1 MEGKNIDYDVS
12 SNESIIASGTRIRGK
27 IIEAAGVCISGS
39 LEGEIECRGCV
50 RITREGE
57 VKGSIK
63 APSVLIEG
71 KLNGNIESADRV
83 EIKAAG
89 RISGN
94 IHTQKIVIDEG
105 STFHGQ
111 VRMSK
116 EIQGHIESPQK

>member
-1 MEGKNIDYDVS
+1 MEKKNPGYDVS
-12 SNESIIASGTRIRGK
+12 SNESVIASGTRIKGK
-27 IIEAAGVCISGS
+27 IIESAGVCISGS
-39 LEGEIECRGCV
+39 LEGEIECKGPV
-50 RITREGE
+50 RIAREGE

-89 RISGN
+89 RINGN
-94 IHTQKIVIDEG
+94 VNTGKIVIDEG
-105 STFHGQ
+105 SIFHGQ

-116 EIQGHIESPQK
+116 ESQGYIESPHK

>member
-1 MEGKNIDYDVS
+1 MEGKNIEYDVS

-39 LEGEIECRGCV
+39 LEGEIECRGRV

-57 VKGSIK
+57 VKGLIK

-94 IHTQKIVIDEG
+94 IQTQKIVIDEG
-105 STFHGQ
+105 SILHGQ

-116 EIQGHIESPQK
+116 EIQGHIEPPQK

>member
-1 MEGKNIDYDVS
+1 VF
-12 SNESIIASGTRIRGK
+12 IRVRLRDGCK
-27 IIEAAGVCISGS
+27 SW
-39 LEGEIECRGCV
+39 EGEIECRGLV

-63 APSVLIEG
+63 APTVLIEG
-71 KLNGNIESADRV
+71 KLNGNIESADKV

-89 RISGN
+89 RITGN
-94 IHTQKIVIDEG
+94 IQTGKIVIDEG
-105 STFHGQ
+105 SVFYGQ

>member
-1 MEGKNIDYDVS
+1 MEGKNIENDVS
-12 SNESIIASGTRIRGK
+12 SSETIIAAGTRIRGK
-27 IIEAAGVCISGS
+27 IVEAAGVCISGI
-39 LEGEIECRGCV
+39 LEGEIECRGLV

-63 APSVLIEG
+63 APTVLIEG

-89 RISGN
+89 RITGN
-94 IHTQKIVIDEG
+94 IQTGKIVIDEG
-105 STFHGQ
+105 SVFYGQ

>member
-1 MEGKNIDYDVS
+1 MEGKNIEYDAS

-27 IIEAAGVCISGS
+27 ILEAAGVCISGI
-39 LEGEIECRGCV
+39 LEGEIECRGHV

-63 APSVLIEG
+63 APFVLIEG

-105 STFHGQ
+105 SIFHGQ

-116 EIQGHIESPQK
+116 EIPSHIESPQR